1 MGLGKQAKV
10 INPKQVDALLHHVGK
25 GRNGLRNKFIVLLSV
40 RAGLRA
46 KEIAAIR
53 WSMVLDASSDV
64 GNEIH
69 LTNVASKGNS
79 GRVIPLNRQLRDVLI
94 ALYRTQPDRSGL
106 TNIITSERSQVTS
119 AQVIV
124 NLFQRWYRDLGLVGC
139 SSHSGRRTFITI
151 TARKIST
158 VGGSLLDVQPLAGH
172 ASLQTTQRYIEHN
185 SDARK
190 RVVEIVQ

>member
-25 GRNGLRNKFIVLLSV
+25 GRNGLRNKVIVLLSV

-94 ALYRTQPDRSGL
+94 ALYRTQPDRS
-106 TNIITSERSQVTS
+106 
-119 AQVIV
+119 
-124 NLFQRWYRDLGLVGC
+124 
-139 SSHSGRRTFITI
+139 
-151 TARKIST
+151 
-158 VGGSLLDVQPLAGH
+158 
-172 ASLQTTQRYIEHN
+172 
-185 SDARK
+185 
-190 RVVEIVQ
+190 

>member
-1 MGLGKQAKV
+1 M
-10 INPKQVDALLHHVGK
+10 
-25 GRNGLRNKFIVLLSV
+25 
-40 RAGLRA
+40 
-46 KEIAAIR
+46 
-53 WSMVLDASSDV
+53 
-64 GNEIH
+64 
-69 LTNVASKGNS
+69 
-79 GRVIPLNRQLRDVLI
+79 
-94 ALYRTQPDRSGL
+94 
-106 TNIITSERSQVTS
+106 
-119 AQVIV
+119 

-158 VGGSLLDVQPLAGH
+158 VGGSLLDVQSLAGH